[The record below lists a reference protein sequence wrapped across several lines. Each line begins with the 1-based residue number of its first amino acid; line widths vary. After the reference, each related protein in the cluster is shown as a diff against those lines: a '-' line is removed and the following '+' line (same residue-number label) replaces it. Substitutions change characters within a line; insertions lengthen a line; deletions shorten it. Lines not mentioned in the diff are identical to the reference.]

1 MQIFIP
7 VICYNHNGLCEYFM
21 CLMKLVL
28 LLKQMNI
35 NCVLFPITFESLI
48 SRARNAAIAHF
59 LSNTDNTHIMFIDA
73 DIEFNPEDVV
83 KLIFTRKDVICAAYA
98 QKWLDTS
105 RVHDVVVSGLNLQNC
120 LDICTK
126 TSVHL
131 IADANN
137 VDLSKIRKVEYATTG
152 FLLCQRNV
160 FEAMVEKY
168 PERKYKNDIDGYAGA
183 DDELF
188 YDFFPVQINP
198 DTRRFESEDYG
209 FSRMWREIGG
219 EIYVMTDIT
228 LKHHGWFAYPA
239 NLQRQLVFA
248 TEVSSKK
255 ERPKH

>member
-1 MQIFIP
+1 
-7 VICYNHNGLCEYFM
+7 
-21 CLMKLVL
+21 MKLVL

-48 SRARNAAIAHF
+48 SRARNAAVAHF

-73 DIEFNPEDVV
+73 DIEFNPEDVM
-83 KLIFTRKDVICAAYA
+83 KLVFTRKDVICGAYA

-105 RVHDVVVSGLNLQNC
+105 RVKDVVVSGLNLQSS

-131 IADANN
+131 IDNH
-137 VDLSKIRKVEYATTG
+137 VDSSKIRKVEYATTG
-152 FLLCQRNV
+152 FLLCQRNA
-160 FEAMVEKY
+160 FEAMIGKY
-168 PERKYKNDIDGYAGA
+168 PERKYRNDIDGYAGA
-183 DDELF
+183 HDELF

-209 FSRMWREIGG
+209 FSRLWREIGG
-219 EIYVMTDIT
+219 EIYVMTDIN

-239 NLQRQLVFA
+239 NLQKQLEFA
-248 TEVSSKK
+248 TATTVLSMK
-255 ERPKH
+255 ETPKH